1 MSVDR
6 IAWVVFALSTAVL
19 VTTLLSVGYLLANPE
34 LIGEYFG
41 RLVAGF
47 HST

>member
-6 IAWVVFALSTAVL
+6 IAGVVFAISAAALL
-19 VTTLLSVGYLLANPE
+19 TTLLSVGYLLANPE
-34 LIGEYFG
+34 VIGEYVG